1 MLVEVLEVPEVVA
14 EPVLWVA
21 VSLQI
26 EMELQTLVREELEIL
41 PIFHQVVVVVEQVV
55 QVLWWYVYQDQH
67 VQVLHQELI
76 V

>member
-1 MLVEVLEVPEVVA
+1 MLVEVLEVPGVVA
-14 EPVLWVA
+14 DLVLWVA

-26 EMELQTLVREELEIL
+26 EMELQILVREELEIL

>member
-1 MLVEVLEVPEVVA
+1 MLVEVLEVPGVVVD
-14 EPVLWVA
+14 PVLWVA

-26 EMELQTLVREELEIL
+26 EMEPQILVREELEIL

-55 QVLWWYVYQDQH
+55 QVLWWCVYQDQH